1 MSRRERGQAWQWT
14 GYTGSGGHNEN
25 GVRLG
30 PRAIPRHEALQRE
43 QEDAEEAAL
52 AAERE
57 ESRMIDWPG
66 GRRPGRS
73 RAVPFNTRRGR
84 LAPLQ
89 NWMPA
94 VLGGAAVLLVVVAMV
109 AVSQAIMR

>member
-30 PRAIPRHEALQRE
+30 PHAIPRHEALQRE
-43 QEDAEEAAL
+43 QQEAEEAAF
-52 AAERE
+52 AADRE
-57 ESRMIDWPG
+57 ESRVIDWPG
-66 GRRPGRS
+66 GRRPGRGS
-73 RAVPFNTRRGR
+73 RAVPFNTNRGR
-84 LAPLQ
+84 MAPLQ

-94 VLGGAAVLLVVVAMV
+94 AFGGAAVLVVVIAM
-109 AVSQAIMR
+109 